1 MSNQILTPFT
11 QEIVLS
17 DEAATVSFARALA
30 KLAELGDVI
39 ALWGTLGV
47 GKSVFARAFIRQLTS
62 PLEEV
67 PSPTFTLV
75 QNYEGM
81 EAEIYH
87 FDFYRL
93 EEVDEAYELGIE
105 EAFSDGISL
114 LEWPERIEP
123 LLPRDRL
130 DITLIHGET
139 DEARQLTLKAEGK
152 WAERLTKG
160 CDGSCGGHG

>member
-1 MSNQILTPFT
+1 MSFN
-11 QEIVLS
+11 QEIILS
-17 DEAATVSFARALA
+17 DEAATASFARALA
-30 KLAELGDVI
+30 RLAEVGDVI

-75 QNYEGM
+75 QNYEGR
-81 EAEIYH
+81 EGEIYH

-93 EEVDEAYELGIE
+93 ERVEDAYELGIE
-105 EAFSDGISL
+105 EAFNDGIAL

-130 DITLIHGET
+130 NITLSHGEN
-139 DEARQLTLKAEGK
+139 EQARTLKLEAEGK
-152 WAERLTKG
+152 WEERLTKG
-160 CDGSCGGHG
+160 CDGSCGS